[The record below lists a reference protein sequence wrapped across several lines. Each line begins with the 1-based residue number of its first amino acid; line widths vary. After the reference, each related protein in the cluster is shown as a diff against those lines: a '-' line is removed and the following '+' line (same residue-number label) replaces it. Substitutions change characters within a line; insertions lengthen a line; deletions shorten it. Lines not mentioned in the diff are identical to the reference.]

1 MFKPWCSFSFIQNI
15 SEPCGICGLG
25 HENHGFE
32 CQKHVFL
39 SFGPTGFSWCF
50 SMFPGLGL
58 LFTSRRSP
66 AISGPILS
74 CRLQRRCADV
84 SVVVSWHHAAVL
96 HVAGCLWG
104 PIPTHGAET
113 DELKLDIVGR
123 WKGWKRRKEPI
134 HSRETQERM
143 FNGFYMFLHALR
155 SYKVLRDQR
164 TPSQDHR
171 KVAWGSLFQE
181 QLGNTWHL

>member
-1 MFKPWCSFSFIQNI
+1 MFISFYSEHFRTMWLRAWKPWCLNAKNTVFFSF
-15 SEPCGICGLG
+15 
-25 HENHGFE
+25 
-32 CQKHVFL
+32 V
-39 SFGPTGFSWCF
+39 PTGFSCCF
-50 SMFPGLGL
+50 SMFPGLRL

-123 WKGWKRRKEPI
+123 WK
-134 HSRETQERM
+134 RM
-143 FNGFYMFLHALR
+143 KKAEGA
-155 SYKVLRDQR
+155 D
-164 TPSQDHR
+164 SQP
-171 KVAWGSLFQE
+171 
-181 QLGNTWHL
+181 GNTGNHMVFGECLMVFTCLIRF